1 MLTTERN
8 DYQTISKTT
17 NERMKEIEHA
27 KQVNLEIKSLRN
39 DGFFSSLQ
47 TVEERFKELENDKTR
62 LDKDKSI
69 AEKQLKDIEG
79 ARRGLF
85 DKNRVKISIVNQNRV
100 KSFLF
105 SKEHQEDLVD
115 LIHEKE
121 ILEQKILD
129 LEQTTREWAQ
139 KFLDATDKQK
149 LLQTNHEH
157 LLHNIKRQYKCKT
170 KFFYE
175 EKKILPFYKIRF

>member
-85 DKNRVKISIVNQNRV
+85 DKNRVKISTVNQDRV
-100 KSFLF
+100 NYFYF
-105 SKEHQEDLVD
+105 S
-115 LIHEKE
+115 
-121 ILEQKILD
+121 
-129 LEQTTREWAQ
+129 R
-139 KFLDATDKQK
+139 
-149 LLQTNHEH
+149 
-157 LLHNIKRQYKCKT
+157 NI
-170 KFFYE
+170 
-175 EKKILPFYKIRF
+175 KKILLI